1 MSAPAINSGRAF
13 PTEQL
18 RPIAAQLLEDL
29 RRLSFDGVGITRE
42 CFGPME
48 TAAQDLIA
56 NAAATHGLQV
66 DRDRVRN
73 LVVSLPGA
81 DARAPFIATGS
92 HLDTVPRG
100 GNYDGAAGVVAGLL
114 ALVAIKQGGV
124 PPPRTL
130 KLFALRGEESAW
142 FGKSW
147 IGSHALLGRLTQAD
161 LALKRFDTGR
171 PLSAYLEDI
180 GADVSA
186 IARGEPLLQP
196 SDVAAFIEAHIEQG
210 PVLEAKALPLGVVT
224 AIYGNVRHMNVVCKG
239 QAAHAGATPRFLR
252 RDAVV
257 GLADLVMRMDAH
269 WAHWLDRGNHL
280 TLTHGIVA
288 TDEKEHAV
296 SRVPGEVRFSVEIR
310 GDRWAPLNAFHDLL
324 RQEAEAVSRAR
335 GITFH
340 FDAPIVNKPAAMDQ
354 LWIDRLEQLCDRSG
368 IPQMRLASG
377 AGHDAAVFA
386 QAGVPTAML
395 FIRNANGSHNPLEDM
410 RMDDLL
416 LASRILAD
424 ALSMDKP

>member
-1 MSAPAINSGRAF
+1 MSADTTTPF
-13 PTEQL
+13 PGFSMEHLQPL
-18 RPIAAQLLEDL
+18 AAQLFEEL
-29 RRLSFDGVGITRE
+29 RRISSDGVGITRE
-42 CFGPME
+42 CFGPLE

-56 NAAATHGLQV
+56 QAATSHGLRV
-66 DRDRVRN
+66 ERDRVRN
-73 LVVSLPGA
+73 LVVTLPGA
-81 DARAPFIATGS
+81 DPRAPFIATGS

-114 ALVAIKQGGV
+114 ALLAIMQSGV
-124 PPPRTL
+124 VPPRTL

-147 IGSHALLGRLTQAD
+147 IGSHALFGRLTEAD

-171 PLSAYLEDI
+171 PLGAYLEDV

-186 IARGEPLLQP
+186 INRGEPLLQP
-196 SDVAAFIEAHIEQG
+196 SDVAAFVETHIEQG

-224 AIYGNVRHMNVVCKG
+224 GIYGNVRHMNVVCKG

-252 RDAVV
+252 RDAVIA
-257 GLADLVMRMDAH
+257 LADLVMRMDAH
-269 WAHWLDRGNHL
+269 WARWLDEGNQL
-280 TLTHGIVA
+280 TLTYGIVT
-288 TDEKEHAV
+288 TDHKEHAV
-296 SRVPGEVRFSVEIR
+296 SRVPGEVRFSVELR
-310 GDRWAPLNAFHDLL
+310 ADRWERLNAFQEVL
-324 RQEAEAVSRAR
+324 REEAQAVSRAR
-335 GITFH
+335 EVAFH
-340 FDAPIVNKPAAMDQ
+340 FDMPIINKPASMDR
-354 LWIDRLEQLCDRSG
+354 LWIDRLERLCARSG
-368 IPQMRLASG
+368 VPHMRLPSG